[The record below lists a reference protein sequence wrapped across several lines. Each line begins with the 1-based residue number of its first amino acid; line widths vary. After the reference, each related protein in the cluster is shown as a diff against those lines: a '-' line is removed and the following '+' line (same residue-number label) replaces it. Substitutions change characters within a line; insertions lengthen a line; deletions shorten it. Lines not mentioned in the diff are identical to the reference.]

1 MHEKLPNDPIQKEI
15 ERLDLSVP
23 GLSYEELKELFQLS
37 KEGFLKSSPFLY
49 NCSLNNSGCRCWENP
64 AEIERNQRFTL
75 QELNALCVD
84 KAKELIQKGRA
95 HERA

>member
-1 MHEKLPNDPIQKEI
+1 MHEKPPNDPIQKEI
-15 ERLDLSVP
+15 ERLDLSVHD
-23 GLSYEELKELFQLS
+23 LSYEELKELFQLS
-37 KEGFLKSSPFLY
+37 KEGFLKSSPFLF
-49 NCSLNNSGCRCWENP
+49 NCGLKNSGCRCWENP

-75 QELNALCVD
+75 QELNALYAN

>member
-1 MHEKLPNDPIQKEI
+1 M
-15 ERLDLSVP
+15 ERLDCGVP
-23 GLSYEELKELFQLS
+23 GPSYEELKELFQLS

-49 NCSLNNSGCRCWENP
+49 NCGLNNYGCRCWENP

-75 QELNALCVD
+75 QELNALYAD